1 MWTALRWDTSHWY
14 HTGSTLWGHNK
25 NEKWNYLLDYFRNGM
40 LNFLKQVLHCDLQT
54 GKKLERVLCP
64 TTSFLPKKGCCLLI
78 PMDHPKDID
87 TVQLRRQ
94 EVVVLGSSGATV
106 SFSRRTVF
114 SKQLCTQKS
123 CVVEQHLQTQ
133 TSLQQPLSHGDSH
146 LCPGFPQLW
155 GWPTSSTFY

>member
-1 MWTALRWDTSHWY
+1 
-14 HTGSTLWGHNK
+14 
-25 NEKWNYLLDYFRNGM
+25 M

-114 SKQLCTQKS
+114 SRAALHSEMLCCGAASADPNLPAAATVS
-123 CVVEQHLQTQ
+123 
-133 TSLQQPLSHGDSH
+133 
-146 LCPGFPQLW
+146 W
-155 GWPTSSTFY
+155 